1 MGKSI
6 RNDKFCQLRDEFP
19 VFTYRNYSYELDVSG
34 LRCSFRFET
43 GPDHV
48 FCPSFFIPRK
58 DFFLPDEVIAPGL
71 PSLVFHIGLIEL
83 ISYWKA
89 ACPPV
94 VEIIPHGLTGDQQEW
109 WKRVYFHGLGE
120 FFYLNGID
128 TGIDRFMEIRTANE
142 SVPLRPVRPVNEGV
156 IIPVGG
162 GKDSVVTLE
171 VLGKQ
176 TDSLPLVM
184 NPVKAS
190 LDCIR
195 RSGCSEGGYL
205 EIRRTLDP
213 HLLELNSLGFLNGHT
228 PFSALLAFYTILA
241 AHITGR
247 RYIAL
252 SNESSANEPT
262 IPGTMINHQFS
273 KSFAFETDFRDYVKK
288 YLSSDTEYFS
298 FLRPLHE
305 IQIARLFAGY
315 PQYHDIFRSCNA
327 GNKTNSWCGKCSK
340 CLFAWIILSPFISEE
355 KMNMIFGK
363 DLYNDPDLTLYFDQL
378 TGLAAEKPFDCV
390 GTVDEVNAAVREV
403 IRQRAGRPLPLLLQR
418 YLQHSTVEPPAGE
431 PALMQHSFD
440 PHHRVPAPFLKL
452 LKNALYA

>member
-1 MGKSI
+1 M
-6 RNDKFCQLRDEFP
+6 RNNKFHQLRDEFP
-19 VFTYRNYSYELDVSG
+19 VFVYRDYSYSLDNSG
-34 LRCSFRFET
+34 LKGSFRFET

-94 VEIIPHGLTGDQQEW
+94 VEIIPHGLTKDQQEW

-128 TGIDRFMEIRTANE
+128 TDIDRFMEIRATNE

-184 NPVKAS
+184 NPVKAAV
-190 LDCIR
+190 DCIV

-241 AHITGR
+241 AHLTGR
-247 RYIAL
+247 KYIAL

-327 GNKTNSWCGKCSK
+327 GSKTNSWCGKCSK
-340 CLFAWIILSPFISEE
+340 CLFAWIILSPFLSEE
-355 KMNMIFGK
+355 KMNLIFGK
-363 DLYNDPDLTLYFDQL
+363 DLYNDPGLTLYFDQL

-418 YLQHSTVEPPAGE
+418 YRNHAAEMTAPVDPG
-431 PALMQHSFD
+431 LMKDSFD
-440 PHHRVPAPFLKL
+440 PHHQVPAPFLNL
-452 LKNALYA
+452 LKNALHA